1 MGLMPALVPP
11 EGTIHVWI
19 TSDLPSESG
28 GGGLA
33 NYFGRPG
40 TEWKW
45 SNTGIPQSV
54 YRCEVTNY
62 AAHVV
67 LNVQMDWHV
76 TFREALAVP
85 DQPSSLR
92 GGKVTV
98 DRDWRISIPKID
110 VRPDKRF
117 VFYIWNCCVE
127 RFVRVSVPSKAT
139 VEFPGV
145 AGRREM
151 PVMQS
156 SGNLSSWLSPRL

>member
-19 TSDLPSESG
+19 TSDLPSESR